1 MRRLGL
7 LLVLVVVLV
16 AAAGAWADRAD
27 AYSGGPN
34 SPMTNPANLARVKSL
49 LRDVATN
56 PSPYGTNTATGSAA
70 TAAEVETGLTAARSA
85 TGVLPAM
92 GVLGGTLAVAA
103 AGYTG
108 WQIGTFAGGRIYKK
122 LTGETYGGSLANL
135 TLTGVK
141 WNCYNGGS
149 TWRGCT
155 SSNSNTQ
162 FFNQGTAYPPGW
174 YLAKIEG
181 SGGEGFCSVGF
192 TTCQANAQTQFS
204 ALAATF
210 AGVSGTIEFADNP
223 GAPAGTCQT
232 IYVTPYA
239 NCALLRRTQKQY
251 ERALKIE
258 QSTASAY
265 ASAALKK
272 DSSSFQEP
280 ATSSDADVQ
289 AGLDEI
295 GANDGATGSPSE
307 EAAAD
312 AINHALDP
320 GWSHGDGSPNFTP
333 FILPQPQPSET
344 YTAYAARLRAAGW
357 LGTLTATAE
366 TTLEAT
372 ASAGTAYQL
381 APLSAPTAITIS
393 GLSPV
398 LVYDPANGHLP
409 TPEWPDNPPHV
420 PTATTPITIR
430 YKPPSSVW
438 PPDGGGSGS
447 CDCTVEPLDFSP
459 LSGITTGDS
468 FPFGFIGFAGDVV
481 GHFDVSPETP
491 EFDFVINGGEIGG
504 HAISGGGDY
513 NVSLDVMDTYMGW
526 IRTLLSVILWIGAV
540 YLLATRLLGFGAGGD
555 PGEAA
560 DEGTWGA

>member
-1 MRRLGL
+1 
-7 LLVLVVVLV
+7 
-16 AAAGAWADRAD
+16 
-27 AYSGGPN
+27 
-34 SPMTNPANLARVKSL
+34 MTDPANLARVKSL
-49 LRDVATN
+49 FRDVATN
-56 PSPYGTNTATGSAA
+56 PSPFGTNTATGSAG

-108 WQIGTFAGGRIYKK
+108 WQIGTFAGGLIYKK
-122 LTGETYGGSLANL
+122 LTGETYGGGLSHL

-141 WNCYNGGS
+141 WNCYNGGA

-155 SSNSNTQ
+155 SSKSDGS
-162 FFNQGTAYPPGW
+162 FFFAANYPPGW

-181 SGGEGFCSVGF
+181 SGGETFCAVGF
-192 TTCQANAQTQFS
+192 TTCQANAQTEFS
-204 ALAATF
+204 ALAATLQ
-210 AGVSGTIEFADNP
+210 AVSGTVESP
-223 GAPAGTCQT
+223 TTGTPAGGCQAV
-232 IYVTPYA
+232 YVTPQA
-239 NCALLRRTQKQY
+239 SCAILRRTQKQY

-265 ASAALKK
+265 NSAALKK
-272 DSSSFQEP
+272 DSSSFTEP
-280 ATSSDADVQ
+280 ATTSDAEVQ

-312 AINHALDP
+312 AINHAIDP

-333 FILPQPQPSET
+333 FILPQPQPDET
-344 YTAYAARLRAAGW
+344 YTQYAARLRERGW
-357 LGTLTATAE
+357 LGTLTATE
-366 TTLEAT
+366 EVTLEST
-372 ASAGTAYQL
+372 ASPGSAYQL
-381 APLSAPTAITIS
+381 APLRAPTVITIS
-393 GLSPV
+393 GLTPV
-398 LVYDPANGHLP
+398 LIFDPADGTHP
-409 TPEWPDNPPHV
+409 DPEWPDNPPHV
-420 PTATTPITIR
+420 PTAQTAISIDF
-430 YKPPSSVW
+430 KPPTSVF
-438 PPDGGGSGS
+438 PPGGGSGGG
-447 CDCTVEPLDFSP
+447 CDCTVAALDFTP
-459 LSGITTGDS
+459 LSDITTGDS
-468 FPFGFIGFAGDVV
+468 FPFGFIGFAGDVI
-481 GHFDVSPETP
+481 GHFDVTPETP

-526 IRTLLSVILWIGAV
+526 IRTLLSVILWIGAA